1 MKWKE
6 KKFSTEA
13 RMTRERILGGKH
25 FNITISSLIV
35 EVRRNDQICHPIK
48 KRLAVD
54 RASDGLSGAENLLD
68 GAFQLAR
75 HGALAHDAG
84 DVNDLVEG
92 DVAAVLNVLD
102 LLAVTRRLLEGA
114 DEESGSAGNYAH
126 RRLTILDRQLHR
138 DAETFPVLSGLGDIV
153 TNLLR

>member
-1 MKWKE
+1 M
-6 KKFSTEA
+6 
-13 RMTRERILGGKH
+13 
-25 FNITISSLIV
+25 
-35 EVRRNDQICHPIK
+35 RRNDQICHPIK
-48 KRLAVD
+48 KRHHRPEFGSLFGDLDFALVDLIDDIVGRLAVD

-68 GAFQLAR
+68 SAFQLAR

-92 DVAAVLNVLD
+92 NVAAVLDVLD

-126 RRLTILDRQLHR
+126 CRLTILDRQFDR
-138 DAETFPVLSGLGDIV
+138 DTETWEKGG
-153 TNLLR
+153 R